1 MYKRC
6 VQLRRFLPS
15 LSLSLLGLT
24 AVVGLCVVL
33 LAVPALAAGR
43 ARSEVV
49 AASALAAEVGEI
61 DFGVESF
68 TLANGMTFLLVARP
82 EMATVSAGWVAK
94 VGSANERPGL
104 TGVTHLLEHMM
115 FKGSKT
121 IGAIDPAREK
131 ESMAEQ
137 ERLRD
142 QIDLAYREQRRRA
155 RLGLIDDPYAPGARP
170 AELVD
175 LEGRLRRETQNHR
188 RAASAGELSALY
200 ADAGARGL
208 NALTVKDM
216 TLYYVTVPAER
227 LELWFWLEADRLRE
241 PVLRDFYTER
251 NVVFEE
257 RRQRTESTP
266 TGPFDEQLRA
276 MFWQSH
282 PYSWPTVGWPSDLQ
296 VIRRADAE
304 RYFAT
309 HYGPQNVT
317 VALVGGFDPERVKEL
332 ARRYFGLLEAPAT
345 LPPEVVTL
353 EEPQLAEKRMLAYCD
368 CRPQV
373 QVFYQSVAYGHRDG
387 YALEVLVGLLN
398 GRSGRLH
405 RSLVVDQPIAFS
417 AYSLHNAMRWAGFF
431 YLAAEA
437 KGDTDPEALLL
448 ALDEQLERL
457 KREPVTAQELDKV
470 KNQVAA
476 DAYRRLREPSS
487 LLLQLLMSEGL
498 GDWSLLESW
507 AERTLAVTP
516 EEVQR
521 VARRYF
527 RQTRRTVGIYR
538 QRPAQAADSP

>member
-1 MYKRC
+1 MHF
-6 VQLRRFLPS
+6 RRVPS
-15 LSLSLLGLT
+15 RIVRLSRLGLST
-24 AVVGLCVVL
+24 GLILAVL
-33 LAVPALAAGR
+33 LVAATLAARGEEG
-43 ARSEVV
+43 ASSAPS
-49 AASALAAEVGEI
+49 AAPNVGEI

-68 TLANGMTFLLVARP
+68 TLANGLTFLLVPRP
-82 EMATVSAGWVAK
+82 EMATVSAGWMAK

-104 TGVTHLLEHMM
+104 TGVTHLLEHML

-121 IGAIDPAREK
+121 IGSRDPASEK

-155 RLGLIDDPYAPGARP
+155 RLGLLDDPYAAAERP
-170 AELVD
+170 AELVE
-175 LEGRLRRETQNHR
+175 LEERLRRETLNHR
-188 RAASAGELSALY
+188 RAAYAGELSALY

-227 LELWFWLEADRLRE
+227 LELWFWLESDRLRE

-251 NVVFEE
+251 KVVFEE

-266 TGPFDEQLRA
+266 TGLFDEQLRA

-282 PYSWPTVGWPSDLQ
+282 PYSWPTIGWPSDLQ
-296 VIRRADAE
+296 VLRRADAE
-304 RYFAT
+304 RFFAT
-309 HYGPQNVT
+309 YYGANNLT
-317 VALVGGFDPERVKEL
+317 VALVGGFDPARVREL
-332 ARRYFGLLEAPAT
+332 AQRYFGRLEKPES

-353 EEPQLAEKRMLAYCD
+353 EEPQLAEKRMLAVCD

-373 QVFYQSVAYGHRDG
+373 QVLYRGVAYGHRDG
-387 YALEVLVGLLN
+387 YALEVLAGLLN

-405 RSLVVDQPIAFS
+405 RALVVEEPIAFS
-417 AYSLHNAMRWAGFF
+417 AYSLHTAMRWAGFF

-437 KGDTDPEALLL
+437 KGETDPEALLA

-457 KREPVTAQELDKV
+457 KREPVSVAELDKV
-470 KNQVAA
+470 KNQVAT

-498 GDWSLLESW
+498 GDWRLLESR
-507 AERTLAVTP
+507 AARILAVTP
-516 EEVQR
+516 EEIQS

-527 RQTRRTVGIYR
+527 QPTRRTVGLYR
-538 QRPAQAADSP
+538 PRQAAAQP